1 MTGTAYK
8 ITSAIIIIILVVL
21 LMVVAAAFI
30 NCQMQQPQIIYR
42 TSQKPDAYI
51 TNLTNDPWTKNIV
64 KTYLTIDNRG
74 ATGLIT
80 VHYGAIDPSSG
91 VPPSTYHERQY
102 YVKGGEH
109 KTFEEVWDVPDNQNY
124 MLCYLVR
131 QEAA

>member
-1 MTGTAYK
+1 MTTDTKSKAIIVILVFLVIVLATAY
-8 ITSAIIIIILVVL
+8 
-21 LMVVAAAFI
+21 
-30 NCQMQQPQIIYR
+30 NECQRRQPQIIYR
-42 TSQKPDAYI
+42 THQKPDAYI

-74 ATGLIT
+74 TTGLIT
-80 VHYGAIDPSSG
+80 VRYGAIDPSSG
-91 VPPSTYHERQY
+91 IPPSTYHERQY